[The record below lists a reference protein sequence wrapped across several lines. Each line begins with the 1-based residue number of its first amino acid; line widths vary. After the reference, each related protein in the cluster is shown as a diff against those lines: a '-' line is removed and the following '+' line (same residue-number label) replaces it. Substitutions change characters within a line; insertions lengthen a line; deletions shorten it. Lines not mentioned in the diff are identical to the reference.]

1 MVNQV
6 EQSLGCTH
14 TEPFQTRY
22 SRSGAVPLREPS
34 PSEILSLDVRPDGGR
49 VVVAV
54 RGELDMA
61 TVGSVECALRRVR
74 EAGSRDV
81 VLDLQALTFVDCAGL
96 NVLLAADRDA
106 RAEGWNLA
114 ILDGSPALERLLEI
128 TDLRDHFAAANQ
140 P

>member
-1 MVNQV
+1 
-6 EQSLGCTH
+6 
-14 TEPFQTRY
+14 
-22 SRSGAVPLREPS
+22 VPSREPS
-34 PSEILSLDVRPDGGR
+34 PSDILSLDVRPDGGR

-61 TVGSVECALRRVR
+61 TIGSVEDALQALR

-81 VLDLQALTFVDCAGL
+81 VLDLRALTFVDCAGL
-96 NVLLAADRDA
+96 NMLLAAGRDA
-106 RAEGWNLA
+106 RADGWNLA

-128 TDLRDHFAAANQ
+128 TGLRDHFPAAQQ